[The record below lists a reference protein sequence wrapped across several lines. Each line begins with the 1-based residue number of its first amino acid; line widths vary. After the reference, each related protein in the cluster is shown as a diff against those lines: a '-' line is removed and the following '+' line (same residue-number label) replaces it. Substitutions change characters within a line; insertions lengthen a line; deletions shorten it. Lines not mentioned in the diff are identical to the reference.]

1 MVRRIVAVNT
11 WRIAPGRLPEA
22 LGFAE
27 TASKIH
33 ERLGAQPGTL
43 VPIAGGDPNTLVYTL
58 QFDDIEA
65 YGTYVKKLEEDSE
78 WNDLVKGMTAA
89 IQENPGTELRAITL
103 LSEPWIPH

>member
-1 MVRRIVAVNT
+1 MRRIVAVNT

-33 ERLGAQPGTL
+33 ERLGGQPGTL
-43 VPIAGGDPNTLVYTL
+43 VPVAGGDPNTLVYTL

-65 YGTYVKKLEEDSE
+65 YGKFVKRLEDDSE
-78 WNDLVKGMTAA
+78 WNTLVKGMTAA
-89 IQENPGTELRAITL
+89 IQENPGTELRATTL
-103 LSEPWIPH
+103 LSEPWIPS

>member
-1 MVRRIVAVNT
+1 MRRIVAVNT

-43 VPIAGGDPNTLVYTL
+43 VPVAGGDPNTLLYTL

-65 YGTYVKKLEEDSE
+65 YSKFVKKLEDDSD
-78 WNDLVKGMTAA
+78 WNTLIKGITAA
-89 IQENPGTELRAITL
+89 IQENPGTELQSTVL
-103 LSEPWIPH
+103 LSEPWIPS

>member
-1 MVRRIVAVNT
+1 MRRIIAVNT

-65 YGTYVKKLEEDSE
+65 YGKFSKKLLDDAEY
-78 WNDLVKGMTAA
+78 NTLIKGMLAA
-89 IQENPGTELRAITL
+89 IQENPGTELVSTTL
-103 LSEPWIPH
+103 LSEPWIPS

>member
-1 MVRRIVAVNT
+1 MRRIVSVNT

-33 ERLGAQPGTL
+33 ERLGARSGTL

-58 QFDDIEA
+58 EFDDIEA
-65 YGTYVKKLEEDSE
+65 YGKFSKKLLEDTE
-78 WNDLVKGMTAA
+78 WNTLFKGMLSA
-89 IQENPGTELRAITL
+89 IQENPGTELVETTL
-103 LSEPWIPH
+103 LSEPWIPS

>member
-1 MVRRIVAVNT
+1 MRRIVAVNT

-43 VPIAGGDPNTLVYTL
+43 VPVAGGDPNSLLYTL

-65 YGTYVKKLEEDSE
+65 YSKFVKKLEDDSD
-78 WNDLVKGMTAA
+78 WNTLMKGIAAA
-89 IQENPGTELRAITL
+89 IQENPGTELQQTML
-103 LSEPWIPH
+103 LSEPWIPS